1 MGDPISAIFAI
12 GSGGSSAIGAY
23 QAAENSRLQKRALEE
38 QKKASALAQAASVAQ
53 QKRVEDAQA
62 KANRKSPSI
71 AALLLD
77 AQQAKTSGTVLSG
90 ARGVKPLAGDSTLL
104 GD

>member
-1 MGDPISAIFAI
+1 MADPVSAIFAV
-12 GSGGSSAIGAY
+12 GSAGVSTY
-23 QAAENSRLQKRALEE
+23 QAAKDSRLQKRALEE
-38 QKKASALAQAASVAQ
+38 QKKASALAQAASIAQ
-53 QKRVEDAQA
+53 QKRVENAQA

-77 AQQAKTSGTVLSG
+77 AQQAKSPGTVLSG